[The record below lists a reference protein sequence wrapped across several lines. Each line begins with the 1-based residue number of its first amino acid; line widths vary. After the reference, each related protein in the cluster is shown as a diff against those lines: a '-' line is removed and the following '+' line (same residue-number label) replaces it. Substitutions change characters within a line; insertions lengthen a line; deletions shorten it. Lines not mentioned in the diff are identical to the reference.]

1 MNDPLVLILFLA
13 TWGGIA
19 LLFRR
24 LADDF
29 RKATVRQSDK
39 PAQIDEELLRI
50 TGEVQETIE
59 GLSDA
64 IGKRAEQLRT
74 LIAEADT
81 RIEALSASLSAAAAS
96 RDIRGFGGRANNE
109 HSRSESAGV
118 RGRLGQGAAS
128 EAPEPELGG
137 SGERSLPRSA
147 EPQTESPPSPTPG
160 RAPSSEVLRLHAE
173 GHDPDTIARLTNRGR
188 EEVRLLLGT
197 RR

>member
-13 TWGGIA
+13 TWGGIV

-24 LADDF
+24 LTDDF
-29 RKATVRQSDK
+29 RKATVRQSEN
-39 PAQIDEELLRI
+39 PAQTQVDEELLRI

-81 RIEALSASLSAAAAS
+81 KIEQLHAAS
-96 RDIRGFGGRANNE
+96 ATARDSGGPGGR
-109 HSRSESAGV
+109 SS
-118 RGRLGQGAAS
+118 AAS
-128 EAPEPELGG
+128 EVPAIPLGG
-137 SGERSLPRSA
+137 PGERSALRPA
-147 EPQTESPPSPTPG
+147 EPQLEPTVG
-160 RAPSSEVLRLHAE
+160 RAPAAEVLRLAANGTPIE
-173 GHDPDTIARLTNRGR
+173 EIARLTNRGR

-197 RR
+197 RH